1 MEKSYIVNRNLKRII
16 EQEGR
21 VQKVVAER
29 TGMRKDTLSRI
40 LNCKRP
46 VYAPPRR
53 RVRK

>member
-21 VQKVVAER
+21 MQKVVAER

-40 LNCKRP
+40 LNCRC
-46 VYAPPRR
+46 V
-53 RVRK
+53 